1 MSNDQ
6 ISSLLSIVLIVMLV
20 VLFLLVIIYF
30 IVRAKTNPKKEKKTK
45 DNLSR
50 ANTKTSTQKST
61 AISYNK
67 QSIYSFM
74 EFDKIE
80 DNMIVRKNG
89 NKFLMVIECQGVN
102 YDLMS
107 GLEKNSV
114 EQGFIQFLNTLRY
127 PIQIYVQTRTVN
139 LESGIIKYKDRIN
152 AIRDRLQKKQME
164 YARKEAMGYSPVE
177 LNKARL
183 EVTREQNLYEYGVD
197 LVNNTE
203 RMSLNKNILRKH
215 YYIIIDYVPEDINT
229 SDYGK
234 DEITGMAFSE
244 LYTKAQAIAI
254 SILVV
259 LFGYVLIKESSYA
272 SFFTFIKLE
281 IFAIVF
287 FSITYFLIRGNK
299 KAWCYCMSI
308 VAIVAGATVNPI
320 CIGTS
325 PLYETK
331 ISQAIQEIKMEDPDA
346 LWAGNT
352 NITSQYLIAN
362 GVDCLNGV
370 HTYPSFGWLKKID
383 PEGKYD
389 YIYNRYAH
397 IHITLGEETSFV
409 LLVDDS
415 YQAILT
421 YDNVKELGI
430 KYYYSSGEMPDE
442 IINEFKLEPVYSD
455 KEAQQY
461 IYKIN

>member
-177 LNKARL
+177 LNKAKL

-244 LYTKAQAIAI
+244 LYTKAQAII
-254 SILVV
+254 SALAVCNVNGKILDSNGLAELLYIAYNRDDAEIYDLEKALNAGYDELYSTGEDV
-259 LFGYVLIKESSYA
+259 LQKRMKKLDEKIERDAQQLANESLREAMVETEEQKKVREKEEQMDELIKQMAQIIIDENQELVGSEVA
-272 SFFTFIKLE
+272 EKAKEKVTKQKR
-281 IFAIVF
+281 
-287 FSITYFLIRGNK
+287 TRK
-299 KAWCYCMSI
+299 K
-308 VAIVAGATVNPI
+308 V
-320 CIGTS
+320 
-325 PLYETK
+325 TK
-331 ISQAIQEIKMEDPDA
+331 TEEE
-346 LWAGNT
+346 
-352 NITSQYLIAN
+352 
-362 GVDCLNGV
+362 
-370 HTYPSFGWLKKID
+370 
-383 PEGKYD
+383 EG
-389 YIYNRYAH
+389 
-397 IHITLGEETSFV
+397 
-409 LLVDDS
+409 
-415 YQAILT
+415 
-421 YDNVKELGI
+421 
-430 KYYYSSGEMPDE
+430 
-442 IINEFKLEPVYSD
+442 
-455 KEAQQY
+455 
-461 IYKIN
+461 

>member
-1 MSNDQ
+1 MNNDQ
-6 ISSLLSIVLIVMLV
+6 ITNLLSIVLIVMLV

-30 IVRAKTNPKKEKKTK
+30 IIKAKTNPKKEKKAK
-45 DNLSR
+45 DNISQS
-50 ANTKTSTQKST
+50 NTKNNTQKST
-61 AISYNK
+61 AINYNK

-164 YARKEAMGYSPVE
+164 YARKEAMGYSPIE

-244 LYTKAQAIAI
+244 LYTKAQTIISALAVCNVNGKILDSNGLAELLYIAYNRDDAEI
-254 SILVV
+254 YDLEKALNAGYDELYSTGEDV
-259 LFGYVLIKESSYA
+259 LQKRMKELDEKIERDAQQLANESLREAMAETEEQKRVREKEEQMDQLIKQMAQIIIEENQELVGSDVA
-272 SFFTFIKLE
+272 EKAKEKVTKQKR
-281 IFAIVF
+281 
-287 FSITYFLIRGNK
+287 TRK
-299 KAWCYCMSI
+299 KVSK
-308 VAIVAGATVNPI
+308 T
-320 CIGTS
+320 
-325 PLYETK
+325 E
-331 ISQAIQEIKMEDPDA
+331 EE
-346 LWAGNT
+346 
-352 NITSQYLIAN
+352 
-362 GVDCLNGV
+362 
-370 HTYPSFGWLKKID
+370 
-383 PEGKYD
+383 EG
-389 YIYNRYAH
+389 
-397 IHITLGEETSFV
+397 
-409 LLVDDS
+409 
-415 YQAILT
+415 
-421 YDNVKELGI
+421 
-430 KYYYSSGEMPDE
+430 
-442 IINEFKLEPVYSD
+442 
-455 KEAQQY
+455 
-461 IYKIN
+461 

>member
-244 LYTKAQAIAI
+244 LYTKAQAII
-254 SILVV
+254 SALAVCNVNGKILDSNGLAELLYIAYNRDDAEIYDLEKALNAGYDELYSTGEDV
-259 LFGYVLIKESSYA
+259 LQKRMKELDEKIERDAQQLANESLREAMVETEEQKKVREKEEQMDELIKQMAQIIIDENQELVGSEVA
-272 SFFTFIKLE
+272 EKAKEKVTKQKR
-281 IFAIVF
+281 
-287 FSITYFLIRGNK
+287 TK
-299 KAWCYCMSI
+299 KK
-308 VAIVAGATVNPI
+308 V
-320 CIGTS
+320 
-325 PLYETK
+325 TK
-331 ISQAIQEIKMEDPDA
+331 
-346 LWAGNT
+346 T
-352 NITSQYLIAN
+352 
-362 GVDCLNGV
+362 
-370 HTYPSFGWLKKID
+370 
-383 PEGKYD
+383 
-389 YIYNRYAH
+389 
-397 IHITLGEETSFV
+397 EEEEV
-409 LLVDDS
+409 
-415 YQAILT
+415 
-421 YDNVKELGI
+421 
-430 KYYYSSGEMPDE
+430 
-442 IINEFKLEPVYSD
+442 
-455 KEAQQY
+455 
-461 IYKIN
+461 

>member
-1 MSNDQ
+1 MNNDQ
-6 ISSLLSIVLIVMLV
+6 ITNLLSIVLIVMLV

-30 IVRAKTNPKKEKKTK
+30 IIKAKTNPKKEKKAK
-45 DNLSR
+45 DNISQ
-50 ANTKTSTQKST
+50 ANTKNNTQKST
-61 AISYNK
+61 AINYNK

-164 YARKEAMGYSPVE
+164 YARKEAMGYSPIE

-244 LYTKAQAIAI
+244 LYTKAQTIISALAVCNVNGKILDSNGLAELLYIAYNRDDAEI
-254 SILVV
+254 YDLEKALNAGYDELYSTGEDV
-259 LFGYVLIKESSYA
+259 LQKRMKELDEKIERDAQQLANDSLREAMAETEEQKRVREKEEQMDQLIKQMAQIIIEENQELVGSDVA
-272 SFFTFIKLE
+272 EKAKEKVTKQKR
-281 IFAIVF
+281 
-287 FSITYFLIRGNK
+287 TRK
-299 KAWCYCMSI
+299 KVSK
-308 VAIVAGATVNPI
+308 T
-320 CIGTS
+320 
-325 PLYETK
+325 E
-331 ISQAIQEIKMEDPDA
+331 EE
-346 LWAGNT
+346 
-352 NITSQYLIAN
+352 
-362 GVDCLNGV
+362 
-370 HTYPSFGWLKKID
+370 
-383 PEGKYD
+383 EG
-389 YIYNRYAH
+389 
-397 IHITLGEETSFV
+397 
-409 LLVDDS
+409 
-415 YQAILT
+415 
-421 YDNVKELGI
+421 
-430 KYYYSSGEMPDE
+430 
-442 IINEFKLEPVYSD
+442 
-455 KEAQQY
+455 
-461 IYKIN
+461 